1 MASGRITVTL
11 ARTVFALVLVVVV
24 GVVAGLARS
33 NAAPEGEP
41 TPNDAAGTAA
51 AAPVEAAGQTT
62 DTLPAT
68 IPESARPAT
77 VTSITDGDTLRVD
90 TGAGNEPV
98 RLLELDTPEVTGD
111 CGASQATD
119 ALSRLAPVGSRLWLE
134 ADVEDRDR
142 YGRLLR
148 YLWRDDGTM
157 VNEVLV
163 SQGWARA
170 TLYPPNERYWPVMQQ
185 AEEKARERDA
195 GLWKRCGW
203 ATAAHQKPDRNSA
216 ADPPVPPD
224 STSCDP
230 NYSGCVPPHPPDVD
244 CSRVDGPVTVL
255 GYDVHHLDGDGD
267 GRACEPAPS

>member
-1 MASGRITVTL
+1 MTL

-33 NAAPEGEP
+33 NAAPEDEP

-111 CGASQATD
+111 CGASQATA
-119 ALSRLAPVGSRLWLE
+119 ALARLAPVGSRLWLE

-185 AEEKARERDA
+185 AEDEARERDA

-203 ATAAHQKPDRNSA
+203 ATVEEPDQNA
-216 ADPPVPPD
+216 VAVPPVTPD
-224 STSCDP
+224 ATPCDP
-230 NYSGCVPPHPPDVD
+230 NYSGCVPRHPPDVD

-255 GYDVHHLDGDGD
+255 GHDVHHLDGDGD